1 MRKVFISERL
11 FSMTFFED
19 WAKLF
24 SAIFIFIA
32 SICGIFCGF
41 CRFNYFTYFYGES
54 LYAGVFVAIAFFHF
68 LPESFSKDD
77 SSYNRSGLVLTS
89 SFLFFIIVE
98 LISRNFS
105 HIFKSTS
112 TNFDTKNDVSTASQM
127 QTILIPYLEN
137 NGRQITLQ
145 ESVIL
150 ASRLFFSSILIGL
163 AMGITK
169 NDDTIYTMA
178 LSVAL
183 SKFLEA
189 IALGTRLLGRT
200 NKLIFWVLT
209 ILYSC
214 ITPVFTLFFNHFLC
228 CKNDSIISICDAV
241 SGALF
246 IYIGFQHWQKL
257 FFSPYEYSKTELI
270 CMTFLFLIGITI
282 VSIAAINWANHL
294 ND

>member
-1 MRKVFISERL
+1 MS
-11 FSMTFFED
+11 FFEN

-24 SAIFIFIA
+24 SAIFIFVA
-32 SICGIFCGF
+32 SLGGVLCAF
-41 CRFNYFTYFYGES
+41 CRFNSFTYFYGES
-54 LYAGVFVAIAFFHF
+54 LYVGIFVSVAFFHF

-77 SSYNRSGLVLTS
+77 TSYNRSSLVLS
-89 SFLFFIIVE
+89 VCFLFFLIIE
-98 LISRNFS
+98 LISRHFS
-105 HIFKSTS
+105 NVLRSP
-112 TNFDTKNDVSTASQM
+112 TNLIDVQNDVSTTSSQM
-127 QTILIPYLEN
+127 QNILIPYLEN
-137 NGRQITLQ
+137 NGRPITIQ
-145 ESVIL
+145 ESIL
-150 ASRLFFSSILIGL
+150 MASRLFFNSILIGL

-169 NDDTIYTMA
+169 NDDTIFTMVLA
-178 LSVAL
+178 VAL

-200 NKLIFWVLT
+200 SKPLFWILT

-214 ITPVFTLFFNHFLC
+214 ITPGFTLFFNHFLC
-228 CKNDSIISICDAV
+228 CKNDTIISICDAV